1 MKLSYIKCL
10 LRFIYYWFKY
20 PTGYHISGHE
30 FVEQDGGILKCR
42 DCGYIS
48 K

>member
-1 MKLSYIKCL
+1 MKLGFLNCFG
-10 LRFIYYWFKY
+10 RFIFYWFRY

-30 FVEQDGGILKCR
+30 FIEQENGTLKCL